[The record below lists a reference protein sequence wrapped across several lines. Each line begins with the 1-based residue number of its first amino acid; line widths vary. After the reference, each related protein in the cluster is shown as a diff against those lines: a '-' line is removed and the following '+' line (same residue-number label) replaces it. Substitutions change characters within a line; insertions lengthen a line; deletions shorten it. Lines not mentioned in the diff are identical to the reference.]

1 MSLICAKGHEFSNA
15 ITSGP
20 REKLLI
26 SLCFGVLMDC
36 QAWNCY
42 IQGQEGEYMSARL
55 QTATVNAT
63 ARVIQNLAEQN
74 HVTYHATD
82 NDRLA
87 HHMTRLAGDV
97 VELDPIEQLLV
108 GLQRVGRIDRA
119 LMVRLQ
125 ARYLRETKP

>member
-1 MSLICAKGHEFSNA
+1 
-15 ITSGP
+15 
-20 REKLLI
+20 
-26 SLCFGVLMDC
+26 
-36 QAWNCY
+36 
-42 IQGQEGEYMSARL
+42 MSARL

-74 HVTYHATD
+74 HVTYHVTD

-97 VELDPIEQLLV
+97 VELDSIEQLLI
-108 GLQRVGRIDRA
+108 GLQRIGRIDRT

-125 ARYLRETKP
+125 ARYLRESKP